1 MALLDDVRTALR
13 VTTTLTDGEIGT
25 YIGTA
30 LFDMQNKGVKPEF
43 LADDAY
49 DDAESEEGADYMPI
63 VKTAVINFCK
73 AQYGR
78 DVEASERNACIAS
91 YKSIVASLLNGKQN
105 VHYEADAE

>member
-13 VTTTLTDGEIGT
+13 VTTTLTDGEIQT

-30 LFDMQNKGVKPEF
+30 LFDMGNKGVDPDF
-43 LADDAY
+43 LVDDA
-49 DDAESEEGADYMPI
+49 DAVNDDYMPI

-78 DVEASERNACIAS
+78 DVEASERNACLAS
-91 YKSIVASLLNGKQN
+91 YRSIVASLLNGKQN
-105 VHYEADAE
+105 VHYQAAGE

>member
-13 VTTTLTDGEIGT
+13 VTTTLTDGEIGI

-30 LFDMQNKGVKPEF
+30 LFAMQNSGVKPEF
-43 LADDAY
+43 LADDA
-49 DDAESEEGADYMPI
+49 DAEEGDYMPI
-63 VKTAVINFCK
+63 VKTAVINYCK

-91 YKSIVASLLNGKQN
+91 YRSIVNSLLNGKQN
-105 VHYEADAE
+105 VHYEAAQ